1 MIRKRLV
8 YFSVK
13 LCDIKLNISV
23 DCSVI
28 WAETTD
34 ICIKLARCCYVTAPP
49 SYGGKSAAPAPAPGA
64 WEERGGHVTPH
75 MARQGTP
82 ACPSPSTAPSSVPL
96 SGPDSDKHQSG
107 SQLEI
112 FLHPNISLWKGII
125 FTTGFAPKLM
135 SVETVLKLRTCE
147 SVWVSVSLHCSIK
160 FNTCSCYH
168 QARQR

>member
-1 MIRKRLV
+1 MSSLFLSKIV
-8 YFSVK
+8 WHQIEYF
-13 LCDIKLNISV
+13 C
-23 DCSVI
+23 

-49 SYGGKSAAPAPAPGA
+49 SYGGKSAAPAAPAPGA

-125 FTTGFAPKLM
+125 FTTGCAPKLM

-147 SVWVSVSLHCSIK
+147 SVWVSVSLHCSIE
-160 FNTCSCYH
+160 FDTFYH